1 MTWLGLFTYPVYL
14 VHANWGRF
22 VIFLTCASRSTWVAL
37 LLANGASFLLA
48 WVIIVFVECSFGP
61 CLRRAFL

>member
-1 MTWLGLFTYPVYL
+1 MTRLGLFTYPVYL

-22 VIFLTCASRSTWVAL
+22 VIFLTSASQPAWVAL

-48 WVIIVFVECSFGP
+48 
-61 CLRRAFL
+61 